1 MLSRPSV
8 IAPERRYQAHLLRV
22 GGRLPAIVKR
32 LEGFIDAQIVESSK
46 GGFRTLILG
55 VQETAAA
62 AGAPRGFEWFSLG
75 LVALIIG
82 CLIGGLAGIRHHLSA
97 DPSQH
102 ISQTP
107 TLSLQAERHGA
118 DLRVSW
124 NPGTEAFGHA
134 EAGVLWIRDGE
145 SSPREVRLDAIQL
158 RTGNLVYT
166 PLAKKVQ
173 FRLEVADAHQLHA
186 SEWLLVLAA
195 ETAQAPEILAAGRNA
210 SSLSLAL
217 PQGPKPGLREVQ
229 VGSFRVR
236 ANAERLCAEM
246 KARYGR
252 SRVALQTNDPPL
264 WRVLVARERIPA
276 DNEPIPATPPRP
288 AAVEAKTPSVPV
300 RTAETPP
307 GLPNRPG
314 TKATAGG
321 LASDQVVQQVLPE
334 VSRKARDTIQG
345 TVRVRVKVRADA
357 SGSVV
362 VATLDSPGPSPYFAE
377 LALQAA
383 RGWKFSPA
391 EFDRV
396 VSTDWILRFEFARTA
411 TTVFPVLATRADNR

>member
-1 MLSRPSV
+1 MLSRLSV
-8 IAPERRYQAHLLRV
+8 IEPERKYQAHLLRV
-22 GGRLPAIVKR
+22 GSRLPAIVKW

-46 GGFRTLILG
+46 RGLRMLILV

-82 CLIGGLAGIRHHLSA
+82 CLIGGLAGIRHHPTGN
-97 DPSQH
+97 PSRH

-107 TLSLQAERHGA
+107 TLSLQAERRGA

-124 NPGTEAFGHA
+124 TLGTEAFRHA
-134 EAGVLWIRDGE
+134 EAGVLWIRDGD
-145 SSPREVRLDAIQL
+145 SSPREVHLDAIQL
-158 RTGNLVYT
+158 RTGHLVYT
-166 PLAKKVQ
+166 PLAEHVQ
-173 FRLEVADAHQLHA
+173 FRLEVSDAHQLHI

-195 ETAQAPEILAAGRNA
+195 KRASAPEILAAGRNA

-217 PQGPKPGLREVQ
+217 PQGPKPRFHEVQ
-229 VGSFRVR
+229 VGSFRFR

-252 SRVALQTNDPPL
+252 SRVALQTGDPPL
-264 WRVLVARERIPA
+264 WRVLVSRERIPA
-276 DNEPIPATPPRP
+276 DIEPIPATPPRP
-288 AAVEAKTPSVPV
+288 AAVQAKAPSLPV
-300 RTAETPP
+300 RMPETP

-314 TKATAGG
+314 PKATTGG
-321 LASDQVVQQVLPE
+321 LVSDQVVQQVLPE
-334 VSRKARDTIQG
+334 VSPKARDTIQG

-357 SGSVV
+357 SGRVV
-362 VATLDSPGPSPYFAE
+362 VATLDSPGPSRYFAE
-377 LALQAA
+377 VALEAA

-391 EFDRV
+391 EFDGRV
-396 VSTDWILRFEFARTA
+396 VSSDWILRFEFARTA